1 MEVHKTKQGVTLAR
15 DVRDSRV
22 GGRAAPQP
30 EPWYRLAEL
39 AILPP
44 LKLWFNWRFEGLESV
59 PSKGPVLAACNH
71 ISYLDPLADGYFLE
85 RAGRRPRFLAKAE
98 LFDNPFLRLV
108 LRGTH
113 QIPVQRGTGDPAPVV
128 AATKALENGEA
139 IVVYPEGTVTTNP
152 DFTPMK
158 AKTGVARLSLAAGVP
173 VLPLAIWGAQY
184 VWQRS
189 GPVSLRFGRP
199 IWLKAGHVLDFSQY
213 ADRADD
219 PVVLRKVT
227 DEVMET
233 LGGLVDDLRADYP
246 RRWSR

>member
-1 MEVHKTKQGVTLAR
+1 M
-15 DVRDSRV
+15 
-22 GGRAAPQP
+22 GGREAFPP

-44 LKLWFNWRFEGLESV
+44 IKLWFNWHFEGMEMV
-59 PSKGPVLAACNH
+59 PTQGPVLAACNH

-85 RAGRRPRFLAKAE
+85 KAGRRPRFLAKAE

-128 AATKALENGEA
+128 AATKALEKGEA

-152 DFTPMK
+152 DFSPMK
-158 AKTGVARLSLAAGVP
+158 AKTGVARLSLATGVP
-173 VLPLAIWGAQY
+173 VLPLAVWGAQY
-184 VWQRS
+184 VWQKS

-199 IWLKAGHVLDFSQY
+199 IWLKAGPQLDFSQF
-213 ADRADD
+213 ADRSDD
-219 PVVLRKVT
+219 PVVLRRVA
-227 DEVMET
+227 DEVMDA
-233 LGGLVDDLRADYP
+233 LDGLVRGLRAEYP
-246 RRWSR
+246 RRWS